1 MMNIWFR
8 LAIFGIA
15 CLGFTGLCSPIS
27 TAQVA
32 RTELHAIP
40 TLTLSDRQF
49 LTSDKSGTPVTIAGV
64 LRIPHLGTD
73 RLPAV
78 ILVHGS
84 GGVGG
89 NVDRWSQE
97 LNSIGLATFVIDS
110 FTARGIQS
118 TSANQALLGR
128 LNMTLDS
135 YRALGVLAAHPRIDP
150 AKIVLMGFSRGGQA
164 TLYASLKRFQRAY
177 GPEGVTF
184 AAYVPFYASCF
195 TTYIGDED
203 VSDKPIRLFHGIA
216 DDYVPVAPCRAYVE
230 RLRKAGRN
238 VTLTEYPDAHHAFD
252 NPLLKVGLAQQSQT
266 TRRCTMTEEPV
277 GTIINAVTKQP
288 FTMDD
293 PCVERGPNVGYNAAA
308 TTAATQ
314 AVRDFL
320 LATLK

>member
-1 MMNIWFR
+1 M
-8 LAIFGIA
+8 
-15 CLGFTGLCSPIS
+15 
-27 TAQVA
+27 
-32 RTELHAIP
+32 
-40 TLTLSDRQF
+40 
-49 LTSDKSGTPVTIAGV
+49 
-64 LRIPHLGTD
+64 
-73 RLPAV
+73 PAV

-164 TLYASLKRFQRAY
+164 TLYASLKRFQRPY

-230 RLRKAGRN
+230 RLRKAGKN

-252 NPLLKVGLAQQSQT
+252 NPLLKVGLAPQSQT

-314 AVRDFL
+314 AVKDFL
-320 LATLK
+320 QATLK